1 MSAGRKLIEIMV
13 YVHVRNL
20 HIKCYCAD
28 CCCCLQE
35 KVLGLEQSLSVVVAE
50 FEQEKRQ
57 LQHTHREQLEVAR
70 Y

>member
-1 MSAGRKLIEIMV
+1 M
-13 YVHVRNL
+13 
-20 HIKCYCAD
+20 CYCAD
-28 CCCCLQE
+28 FWCLQE